1 MTISQGGIAVFVNTS
16 DGFTDCWEPFFEL
29 WRAFAADLKEMPIY
43 LNTERARY
51 DTDGLNV
58 RTTRVWPEEESS
70 RPTWSACLDRGL
82 TQITEEQVLYLQEDY
97 FLTQPLRADWI
108 KRASKLLDA
117 QPQFDAVYLNKY
129 GPQFASGPAIA
140 DGFVAV
146 PRRSKYLLSTQA
158 ALWRR
163 DALRAHIRSWEN
175 GWMFEKFGTWRAVR
189 AGRQFASV
197 TPEIMHEQPV
207 IDYIYTGVMKGQWH
221 DDCPSLF
228 AAHGINVDFS
238 CRGFYRSAGPI
249 KTKFEVLRKLAGNP
263 RLALQSVKSVCI
275 AKQ

>member
-1 MTISQGGIAVFVNTS
+1 MSMSQGGIAVFVNTS

-29 WRAFAADLKEMPIY
+29 WRTYAADLKEIPIY
-43 LNTERARY
+43 LNTERVGY

-58 RTTRVWPEEESS
+58 RTTRVWPEDESQ

-108 KRASKLLDA
+108 TRASALLDA

-129 GPQFASGPAIA
+129 GPQFAGGPAIA

-146 PRRSKYLLSTQA
+146 SRRSKYLLSTQA

-163 DALRAHIRSWEN
+163 DALRAHIQCWEN
-175 GWMFEKFGTWRAVR
+175 GWMFEKFGTWRAAR

-197 TPEIMHEQPV
+197 APKIMHEQPV
-207 IDYIYTGVMKGQWH
+207 IDYIYTGVMKGKWH
-221 DDCPSLF
+221 GACPALF
-228 AAHGINVDFS
+228 DAHGIDVDFS
-238 CRGFYRSAGPI
+238 RRDFYRSAGPL
-249 KTKFEVLRKLAGNP
+249 KTKFEVVRKLASDP
-263 RLALQSVKSVCI
+263 RLALRSARSVWT